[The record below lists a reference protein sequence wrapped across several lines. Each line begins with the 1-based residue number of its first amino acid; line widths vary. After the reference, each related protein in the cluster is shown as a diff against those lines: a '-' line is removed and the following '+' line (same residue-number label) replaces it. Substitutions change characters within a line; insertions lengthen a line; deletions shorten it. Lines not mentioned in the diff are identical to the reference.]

1 MNMSNIITRIKL
13 SLGLMAIATPFENI
27 DETILTILQDITIP
41 DFSLYNPCRDRLQ
54 LKTSDLERLEKTD
67 QYEVYLLPDFKNRKL
82 LYVFDVTYDDSCLSG
97 LGYYGG
103 GMPLMTGN
111 VINQTMLANAGAH
124 LISTMMPKMTFK
136 FEYPRKLYLYNI
148 YSSSSIVL
156 DLGFEHDKSLAS
168 IPETCRDSF
177 IQLAMLDVK
186 SNLYPTLKMYSE
198 LNTAIGNINLKLDD
212 WSNAESARE
221 ELINKW
227 ADTYHLDM
235 TPMYFI

>member
-1 MNMSNIITRIKL
+1 MIMSNIITRIKL

-198 LNTAIGNINLKLDD
+198 LNTAIGNINLKLDE
-212 WSNAESARE
+212 WSNAESARD
-221 ELINKW
+221 ELINRW

-235 TPMYFI
+235 TPLYYI

>member
-1 MNMSNIITRIKL
+1 
-13 SLGLMAIATPFENI
+13 MAIATPFENI

-41 DFSLYNPCRDRLQ
+41 DFYLYNPCRDRLQ

-198 LNTAIGNINLKLDD
+198 LNTAIGNINLKLDE
-212 WSNAESARE
+212 WSNAESARD
-221 ELINKW
+221 ELINRW

-235 TPMYFI
+235 TPLYYI

>member
-41 DFSLYNPCRDRLQ
+41 DFSLYSPCRDRLQ

-168 IPETCRDSF
+168 IPESCRDSF
-177 IQLAMLDVK
+177 IQLATLDVK
-186 SNLYPTLKMYSE
+186 TNLYPTLKMYSE

>member
-198 LNTAIGNINLKLDD
+198 LNTAIGNINLKLDE
-212 WSNAESARE
+212 WSNAESARD
-221 ELINKW
+221 ELINRW

-235 TPMYFI
+235 TPLYYI

>member
-1 MNMSNIITRIKL
+1 MSNIITRIKL

-198 LNTAIGNINLKLDD
+198 LNTAIGNINLKLDE
-212 WSNAESARE
+212 WSNAESARD
-221 ELINKW
+221 ELINRW

-235 TPMYFI
+235 TPLYYI

>member
-41 DFSLYNPCRDRLQ
+41 DFSLYSPCRDRLQ

-235 TPMYFI
+235 TPLYYI

>member
-136 FEYPRKLYLYNI
+136 FECPRKLYLYNI

-198 LNTAIGNINLKLDD
+198 LNTAIGNINLKLDE
-212 WSNAESARE
+212 WSNAESARD
-221 ELINKW
+221 ELINRW

-235 TPMYFI
+235 TPLYYI

>member
-1 MNMSNIITRIKL
+1 MNTSNIITRIKL
-13 SLGLMAIATPFENI
+13 SLGLMAIATPFKNI
-27 DETILTILQDITIP
+27 DETILTILQDITLP
-41 DFSLYNPCRDRLQ
+41 DFSLYCPCKDRITV
-54 LKTSDLERLEKTD
+54 KTNDLERLEKTD
-67 QYEVYLLPDFKNRKL
+67 QYEVYLLPEFKNRKL
-82 LYVFDVTYDDSCLSG
+82 LYVFDVRYDDSCLSG

-111 VINQTMLANAGAH
+111 IINQTLLANAGAH

-148 YSSSSIVL
+148 YSSSSIVI

-168 IPETCRDSF
+168 IPESCRDSF
-177 IQLAMLDVK
+177 IQLATLDVK
-186 SNLYPTLKMYSE
+186 TNLYPTLKMYSE